1 MRAFL
6 TWSCV
11 RLCWTV
17 ADTIQK
23 LSTNLNHA
31 IKYDS
36 GFWCS
41 PLCVLPPYPYMHNM
55 WQQFN
60 CFSSSCCACA
70 DTGFFYFSLSFYI
83 VATAV
88 NIIWLVRLLA
98 SRAAC

>member
-1 MRAFL
+1 MTQAFGAHR
-6 TWSCV
+6 CV
-11 RLCWTV
+11 FCHHTP
-17 ADTIQK
+17 I
-23 LSTNLNHA
+23 
-31 IKYDS
+31 
-36 GFWCS
+36 
-41 PLCVLPPYPYMHNM
+41 MHNM

-88 NIIWLVRLLA
+88 NFIWLVRLLA